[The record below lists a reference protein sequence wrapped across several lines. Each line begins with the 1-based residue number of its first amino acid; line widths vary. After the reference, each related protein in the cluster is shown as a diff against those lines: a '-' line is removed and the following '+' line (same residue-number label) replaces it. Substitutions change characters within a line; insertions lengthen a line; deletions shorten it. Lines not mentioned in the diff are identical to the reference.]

1 MNTEYRFPSEN
12 AKSAFRHHEAGFT
25 LVEVLLSLVLLTIV
39 MLLTVKLM
47 MSEIQGNHSGRSF
60 TEATSIATDMVEKL
74 MEVDYTDLPD
84 FDGYN
89 TTQAPPG
96 VEPALTYC
104 GEWRQWIHNELRG
117 GYGEI
122 DIEYGTN
129 LSRIEVL
136 VRFVDSGGERDVKLE
151 TMRNNVL

>member
-1 MNTEYRFPSEN
+1 MKTKSSFSSNIPRLASPRSE
-12 AKSAFRHHEAGFT
+12 EGFS

-39 MLLTVKLM
+39 MLLTVNLM

-74 MEVDYTDLPD
+74 MEVDYTDLTD
-84 FDGYN
+84 FDGYD
-89 TTQAPPG
+89 TTEEPPG
-96 VEPALTYC
+96 LEPALSYC
-104 GEWRQWIHNELRG
+104 GEWRQWIRNELPR

-122 DIEYGTN
+122 DIVYETN

-136 VRFVDSGGERDVKLE
+136 VRFEDAAGVREVKLA

>member
-1 MNTEYRFPSEN
+1 MNTEIFSSSKSPRLPSHRSE
-12 AKSAFRHHEAGFT
+12 EGFS

-39 MLLTVKLM
+39 MLLTVQLM

-74 MEVDYTDLPD
+74 MEVEYTDLTD
-84 FDGYN
+84 FDGYD
-89 TTQAPPG
+89 TTEEPPG
-96 VEPALTYC
+96 VEPALSYC
-104 GEWRQWIHNELRG
+104 GEWRQWIRDELPG

-122 DIEYGTN
+122 DIVYGTN

-136 VRFVDSGGERDVKLE
+136 VRFKIAGGEREVKLE

>member
-1 MNTEYRFPSEN
+1 MNTEVVPTIRCSVSKEN
-12 AKSAFRHHEAGFT
+12 DRGFS
-25 LVEVLLSLVLLTIV
+25 LVEVMLSLVLLTIV

-60 TEATSIATDMVEKL
+60 TEATSVATDMVEKL

-84 FDGYN
+84 FDDYN
-89 TTQAPPG
+89 TTQAPPPL
-96 VEPALTYC
+96 EPALTYC
-104 GEWRQWIHNELRG
+104 GEWRQWILNEIPS

-122 DIEYGTN
+122 DIQYGTN
-129 LSRIEVL
+129 LSRIEVI
-136 VRFVDSGGERDVKLE
+136 VRFEDAGGEREVKLE